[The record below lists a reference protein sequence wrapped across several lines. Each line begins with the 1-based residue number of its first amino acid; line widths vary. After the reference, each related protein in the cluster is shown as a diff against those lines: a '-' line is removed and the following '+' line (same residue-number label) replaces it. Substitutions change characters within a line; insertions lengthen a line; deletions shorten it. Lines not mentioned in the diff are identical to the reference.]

1 MTEVSATLMGPSLG
15 FVEQLPHADED
26 CWCVII
32 GAVPLELR
40 RGSSPPPPGVDLTH
54 SIELAMRGNLLAPRR
69 PRVQR
74 TGGAAA
80 LRLVSAE
87 GRARA

>member
-1 MTEVSATLMGPSLG
+1 MLDLLATLMGPSLG

-32 GAVPLELR
+32 GAVPLEMR
-40 RGSSPPPPGVDLTH
+40 EPPRAPTDLSH
-54 SIELAMRGNLLAPRR
+54 SIELAMRGGLVAPRR